1 MDLDHRTGAMIDGWP
16 AVVQSILIILS
27 TRINTRVFLRE
38 FGSDVPKLVGAPQND
53 DGILSLYMAVAEA
66 LAKWEPRFELTDVS
80 VVPSPDGV
88 IILDLSGNYRPH
100 ALSGYIS
107 TVTNEARVIRV
118 ARGGADEWSL
128 QT

>member
-1 MDLDHRTGAMIDGWP
+1 MDLDHRTGAMLDGWP

-38 FGSDVPKLVGAPQND
+38 FGSEVPKLVDAPQNEE
-53 DGILSLYMAVAEA
+53 GILSLYMAVAEA
-66 LAKWEPRFELTDVS
+66 LAKWEPRFELTNVE
-80 VVPSPDGV
+80 VAPSPDGA

-100 ALSGYIS
+100 ALSGDVS
-107 TVTNEARVIRV
+107 TVTDEVRVVRV
-118 ARGGADEWSL
+118 VRGEADEWSL